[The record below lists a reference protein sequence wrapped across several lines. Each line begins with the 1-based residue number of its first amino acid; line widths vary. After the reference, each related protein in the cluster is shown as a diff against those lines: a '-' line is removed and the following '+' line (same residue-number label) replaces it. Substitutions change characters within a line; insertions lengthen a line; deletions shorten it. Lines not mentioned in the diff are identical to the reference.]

1 MANKIVY
8 RTEDEV
14 RDSAKIQLGFDKI
27 EANVKQ
33 GTGQI
38 TTFNQLGFKGVIDKP
53 DGWYLPDD
61 CSIPAIILE
70 TKSEAEDIS
79 LQKWADELIK
89 NCDIVSKKYK
99 NTCGILYN
107 GIDIRVFKNGTEVC
121 NTEISNVLQNKS
133 YYLALFT
140 QDNIDKQQ
148 IYNLTKRINDC
159 LHTEFGIKNLYHRMI
174 FTACALVAKRYG
186 ALLIEDMSFT
196 LMKNSILSTLSK
208 SLEESRKQNLKLDLL
223 TEVYSEIK
231 MNNTTNQDAIN
242 NFIDWVSEISDHI

>member
-1 MANKIVY
+1 MIKESKSNRTRQVQFRMDPDKVKRLLAAIAYDDNMHSMTDLFNKAADEYWKETEKIAMANKIIY

-89 NCDIVSKKYK
+89 NCDIVSRKYVSYQNISSEK
-99 NTCGILYN
+99 
-107 GIDIRVFKNGTEVC
+107 
-121 NTEISNVLQNKS
+121 EIQNKRS
-133 YYLALFT
+133 
-140 QDNIDKQQ
+140 Q
-148 IYNLTKRINDC
+148 
-159 LHTEFGIKNLYHRMI
+159 
-174 FTACALVAKRYG
+174 
-186 ALLIEDMSFT
+186 
-196 LMKNSILSTLSK
+196 NSK
-208 SLEESRKQNLKLDLL
+208 
-223 TEVYSEIK
+223 
-231 MNNTTNQDAIN
+231 
-242 NFIDWVSEISDHI
+242 